1 MVYQKKKNK
10 TLKKIAEP
18 LKGMPTFLY
27 TSAWGLT
34 LHVGV
39 AESTLLAP
47 GVKSL
52 LVEDPGSSPAA
63 WSWPCWW
70 TEF

>member
-1 MVYQKKKNK
+1 MDFKKKKKKN
-10 TLKKIAEP
+10 LKKIAEP

-27 TSAWGLT
+27 TSVWGLT

-52 LVEDPGSSPAA
+52 LVDDPGSSPAA
-63 WSWPCWW
+63 RSWPCCW